1 MFALCQ
7 GNAMQ
12 MAPADVCKTAVGPSV
27 VPMPYPNV
35 SYSSSAMPVVG
46 HVLFECLPAVT
57 QASKDTRSTGNEASV
72 SGGGGVVSG
81 VCGPTGGQ
89 TVYEVGCSTIF
100 VGGTPQQRL
109 TSVTGHNAMAE
120 TMNAPG
126 GSYTPAQTT
135 VLVLG

>member
-35 SYSSSAMPVVG
+35 SYSSSATSVVD

-57 QASKDTRSTGNEASV
+57 QASKDAVSSGDEA
-72 SGGGGVVSG
+72 GALGGVVSG
-81 VCGPTGGQ
+81 KVCGQ
-89 TVYEVGCSTIF
+89 TTYIKGCSTIF